1 MLVPWTFGYEG
12 GARGMGVVGAGL
24 GPAIAAAAAA
34 TAVVGDGD
42 GDGEGYGE
50 GYGGGRG
57 EGKGG
62 DENGEGSGVERA
74 LEGSVSWAEGVE
86 SPAAAE
92 LVPVVARRADSFL
105 VIWASFR
112 CLTISRARPG
122 ARGGRLG
129 WAGRSGLSCGS
140 VVKVWARYEAILQR
154 LGRGFGVLDLECWI
168 WGLEG

>member
-1 MLVPWTFGYEG
+1 MWRGRVLVPWTFRYKG

-34 TAVVGDGD
+34 AAVVGDGD

-50 GYGGGRG
+50 GHGGGRG

-86 SPAAAE
+86 SPVVVE
-92 LVPVVARRADSFL
+92 LVLVVVRRADSFL
-105 VIWASFR
+105 VIWAS
-112 CLTISRARPG
+112 LPMPEDVEG
-122 ARGGRLG
+122 APRGSIGRGGV
-129 WAGRSGLSCGS
+129 GLA
-140 VVKVWARYEAILQR
+140 VVLW
-154 LGRGFGVLDLECWI
+154 
-168 WGLEG
+168 